1 MLKLCCA
8 EKNIDPSLP
17 LSKDT
22 LVRFVLWLACDRKVS
37 HATANVYLA
46 GIKQLHTHFGVE
58 CPDIRNNTVK
68 MLLQGLRNAEFTT
81 EKINKRNP
89 ATADTQKALKQALT
103 EQARPLPEK
112 RLLWAAA
119 SLLFFGA
126 FRASEILCR
135 SENEFDP
142 IFCLCDNDISLEK
155 NPDGSRKLNVV
166 IKMPKEEKTQNK
178 VTVEIF
184 ETSDKLI
191 CPVDA
196 WEKWQRSHRR
206 SNTPQPHFCWENG
219 KPLTITQ
226 LNAELKA
233 VYGSGAGI
241 SSHSFRI
248 GAATALG
255 ELGHSDSEIQAI
267 GRWSSGAFKRYTRK
281 GRAHRSIVAK
291 KFCSSF

>member
-1 MLKLCCA
+1 
-8 EKNIDPSLP
+8 
-17 LSKDT
+17 
-22 LVRFVLWLACDRKVS
+22 
-37 HATANVYLA
+37 VYLA

-58 CPDIRNNTVK
+58 CPDIRNNAVK

-135 SENEFDP
+135 SDNEFDP
-142 IFCLCDNDISLEK
+142 VFCLCDKDVTLEK
-155 NPDGSRKLNVV
+155 MPDGCEKLRIV
-166 IKMPKEEKTQNK
+166 IKMPKEEKQQSQIA
-178 VTVEIF
+178 VDIF
-184 ETSDKLI
+184 ETTDKQI

-196 WEKWQRSHRR
+196 WKKWQAQH
-206 SNTPQPHFCWENG
+206 TPAATKTLQPHFRWESG

-226 LNAELKA
+226 LNSELKT
-233 VYGSGAGI
+233 VFGSNAGI

-255 ELGHSDSEIQAI
+255 EMGHNDAEIQAI
-267 GRWSSGAFKRYTRK
+267 GRWHSNAFKRYTRK
-281 GRAHRSIVAK
+281 GRAHRSAVAK